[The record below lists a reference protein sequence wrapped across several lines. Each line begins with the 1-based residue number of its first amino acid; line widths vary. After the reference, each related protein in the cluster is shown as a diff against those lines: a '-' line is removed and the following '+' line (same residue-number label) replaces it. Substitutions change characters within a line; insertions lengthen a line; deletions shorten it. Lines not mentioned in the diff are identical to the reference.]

1 MVLVTTKAVEINIQA
16 TGYWLQLLYAILSA
30 CYHHRFRFTRKT
42 DNGKAPISMSAAE
55 QSSDKS
61 TYVIDA
67 ENAAEMARLMG
78 QDRLLTKTIG
88 GLFPADADPST
99 MHTVLD
105 IASGPGGWVLDVA
118 SAYSHIAA
126 TGVDISHLM
135 IAYAQSQAQER
146 GVDNAHFK
154 IMNVLAPFDL
164 PDNSFDFVNIRLIS
178 AFMTKTTWAG
188 LLQECVRVL
197 RPSGIVCIMDCEFP
211 IANSLALDK
220 ILELTLRAAHISGRS
235 YGPSWRNIATT
246 MMLQHF
252 LRDAGCKRIKSVGHV
267 VDWSVGAEAHL
278 SMYQN
283 WMVGTKLVQP
293 FLINVGVSTQ
303 EELDRLYQQMLIE
316 MAADDFCAVW
326 YFLSAWGRK
335 PAKNS

>member
-1 MVLVTTKAVEINIQA
+1 
-16 TGYWLQLLYAILSA
+16 
-30 CYHHRFRFTRKT
+30 
-42 DNGKAPISMSAAE
+42 MSAAE
-55 QSSDKS
+55 QFSQDKS
-61 TYVIDA
+61 TYVLDA

-88 GLFPADADPST
+88 GLFPADADSST

-105 IASGPGGWVLDVA
+105 IACGPGGWVLDVA

-154 IMNVLAPFDL
+154 IMNVLEPFDL

-197 RPSGIVCIMDCEFP
+197 RPGGTICVTDNEFP
-211 IANSLALDK
+211 ITNSLALDK
-220 ILELTLRAAHISGRS
+220 ILELTLRATHLSGRS
-235 YGPSWRNIATT
+235 YGPSWRNIAIT

-252 LRDAGCKRIKSVGHV
+252 LRDAGCESIKSVGHV
-267 VDWSVGAEAHL
+267 VDWSAGAEAHL

-293 FLINVGVSTQ
+293 FLINMGVSTQ
-303 EELDRLYQQMLIE
+303 EELDRLYQQVLVE
-316 MAADDFCAVW
+316 MAANDFCAVW

-335 PAKNS
+335 PEK